1 MSGMNRG
8 AGTNRGPAPPPAD
21 DASFPTAPQPAHTSP
36 DCASLHKLTLL
47 STLMTGLDES
57 GILQL
62 ARSAVPELARCS
74 DPRFYLGGHTWWPAD
89 ETLDNA
95 LITEIIRCGTS
106 GLCRSNGDRS
116 YALPIRASHVNIGY
130 LVFELRP
137 PHDDAAELSPVHVF
151 CQQLAV
157 AIDNARRHAR
167 ERQLAS
173 DLQRVVDEVGTLLAM
188 QEQLNLVAAKHC
200 DVAAVVQVVSELTGL
215 PTAVED
221 QAGNLL
227 ADAGGWQPDLR
238 RRSPSAR
245 SRLVTRLRTGLGA
258 ERDGDQIVALAEGQA
273 GTHVFLVMS
282 DLDRKATEI
291 HCRVAEF
298 ACTVLSLVLAK
309 SAIVAEAELRLRRD
323 LIEELLLGLS
333 QPIAETRAEAL
344 GIDLARPRRVA
355 VIEPIAPG
363 KLSSMD
369 DKLLHLVQRELTAQG
384 DHGLAV
390 RRGTGVVCLAN
401 DDVDWELIVCP
412 INPRLCSSTYR
423 VGVGSICT
431 GAADYPTSLRHAQQ
445 SLRFSRKSESRGVVR
460 FDDLG
465 VYRLLALNADTNDL
479 DGFIDQWLGPLIDYD
494 AARSAQLVSTLTSY
508 LRSGG
513 SLNATASELF
523 IHRSTVKYRL
533 ERIRAISKHDLA
545 DPETQFSL
553 QLATYALEIRRNL
566 QNTPTAPRP
575 VVLVSSRNALWDSHQ
590 RGNQPGS
597 RWSPEATRALAR
609 PSRHASCPTRCR

>member
-1 MSGMNRG
+1 MSGMTGGSG
-8 AGTNRGPAPPPAD
+8 ADRGPALPPAGN
-21 DASFPTAPQPAHTSP
+21 ASFPTAPLPGHTGP

-47 STLMTGLDES
+47 STLMTGLDET

-62 ARSAVPELARCS
+62 ARSAVPDLARCS
-74 DPRFYLGGHTWWPAD
+74 DPRFYLDGHTWWPAD
-89 ETLDNA
+89 ETLDEA
-95 LITEIIRCGTS
+95 LITEIVRCGTS

-116 YALPIRASHVNIGY
+116 YALPIRASQVNIGY

-137 PHDDAAELSPVHVF
+137 PHDDAAELFPLHVF

-157 AIDNARRHAR
+157 AIDNARRHTR
-167 ERQLAS
+167 ERQLAA
-173 DLQRVVDEVGTLLAM
+173 DLQCVVDEVSALLAM
-188 QEQLNLVAAKHC
+188 QEQLNLVAARHC
-200 DVAAVVQVVSELTGL
+200 DVAAVVRVVSELTGL

-227 ADAGGWQPDLR
+227 AGAGGWQPDLR

-245 SRLVTRLRTGLGA
+245 SRLVARLRAGLRA
-258 ERDGDQIVALAEGQA
+258 ERDGDQIVALAEGQT
-273 GTHVFLVMS
+273 GTHVFLVVS
-282 DLDRKATEI
+282 DSDRKATEI
-291 HCRVAEF
+291 HRRVVEF
-298 ACTVLSLVLAK
+298 ACTVLCLVLAK

-333 QPIAETRAEAL
+333 QPIAEARAEAL

-355 VIEPIAPG
+355 VIEPVTPG
-363 KLSSMD
+363 KLSAVD
-369 DKLLHLVQRELTAQG
+369 DRLLHLVQRELTAQG
-384 DHGLAV
+384 DQGLAV

-412 INPRLCSSTYR
+412 INSKLCSSTHR

-431 GAADYPTSLRHAQQ
+431 SAADYPTSLRHAHQ

-566 QNTPTAPRP
+566 QNTPTGRHPM
-575 VVLVSSRNALWDSHQ
+575 VLVSS
-590 RGNQPGS
+590 
-597 RWSPEATRALAR
+597 
-609 PSRHASCPTRCR
+609 

>member
-1 MSGMNRG
+1 
-8 AGTNRGPAPPPAD
+8 
-21 DASFPTAPQPAHTSP
+21 
-36 DCASLHKLTLL
+36 
-47 STLMTGLDES
+47 
-57 GILQL
+57 
-62 ARSAVPELARCS
+62 
-74 DPRFYLGGHTWWPAD
+74 
-89 ETLDNA
+89 
-95 LITEIIRCGTS
+95 
-106 GLCRSNGDRS
+106 
-116 YALPIRASHVNIGY
+116 VNIGY
-130 LVFELRP
+130 LVFELRQ
-137 PHDDAAELSPVHVF
+137 PHDDAAGLFPLHVF

-157 AIDNARRHAR
+157 AIDNARRHTR
-167 ERQLAS
+167 ERQLAA
-173 DLQRVVDEVGTLLAM
+173 DLQCVVDEVSALLAM
-188 QEQLNLVAAKHC
+188 QEQLNLVAARRC

-215 PTAVED
+215 PAAVED

-227 ADAGGWQPDLR
+227 ASAGGWQPDLR

-245 SRLVTRLRTGLGA
+245 SRLVARLRAGLRA
-258 ERDGDQIVALAEGQA
+258 ERDGDQIVALAEGQT
-273 GTHVFLVMS
+273 GTHAFLVVS
-282 DLDRKATEI
+282 DSDRTATEI
-291 HCRVAEF
+291 HRRVVEF

-333 QPIAETRAEAL
+333 QPIAEARAEAL

-355 VIEPIAPG
+355 VIEPVASG
-363 KLSSMD
+363 KSSAVD
-369 DKLLHLVQRELTAQG
+369 DRLLHLVQRELITQG
-384 DHGLAV
+384 DQGLAV
-390 RRGTGVVCLAN
+390 RRGSGVVCLAN

-412 INPRLCSSTYR
+412 INSKLCSSTHR
-423 VGVGSICT
+423 AGVGSICT
-431 GAADYPTSLRHAQQ
+431 GAADYPASLRHAHQ
-445 SLRFSRKSESRGVVR
+445 SLRFCRKSESRGVVR

-523 IHRSTVKYRL
+523 VHRSTVKYRL

-566 QNTPTAPRP
+566 QNAPAAPRP
-575 VVLVSSRNALWDSHQ
+575 IALVSS
-590 RGNQPGS
+590 
-597 RWSPEATRALAR
+597 
-609 PSRHASCPTRCR
+609 